1 MYPISFFWSNLFQ
14 NFYFPLNWEEF
25 FIFQPI
31 LKPKEEVFQFV
42 NLWIFRTKLC
52 FKILS
57 PLRFQM
63 KRKISWVMVSSVPV
77 NMVFWIFQ
85 KTFLKK
91 NSCSWNL
98 VPLIFE
104 LTKLWLQGTLPP
116 EYDKNGLLVSETVS
130 VATFGSRNQW
140 NASKIYRELKKQ
152 NPREEVRSPF
162 FGQTF
167 SKIFIFLWTGR
178 NSSFFSPFWSPR
190 KRFSNL

>member
-25 FIFQPI
+25 FIFHPI

-42 NLWIFRTKLC
+42 NFVNFSDKIVSS
-52 FKILS
+52 KILS

-77 NMVFWIFQ
+77 NMVFWIFR

-98 VPLIFE
+98 VPLIFHS
-104 LTKLWLQGTLPP
+104 QN
-116 EYDKNGLLVSETVS
+116 YRFRGLYHQNTSKMGFYSARRFPSLLLAREINRMHPKFT
-130 VATFGSRNQW
+130 GS
-140 NASKIYRELKKQ
+140 
-152 NPREEVRSPF
+152 
-162 FGQTF
+162 
-167 SKIFIFLWTGR
+167 
-178 NSSFFSPFWSPR
+178 
-190 KRFSNL
+190 